1 MTPDHQSVALLLERL
16 ERHPPLEALIRE
28 LDHSAAKAL
37 RGDICRLSRLLRD
50 RPDLMT
56 LGETR
61 EVLIRLREGYLTAPC
76 ELRDLMDQAIHELH
90 RHATAADPPGDWPSA
105 ADTSRPAQA

>member
-1 MTPDHQSVALLLERL
+1 MTPDHQSVALLLQRL
-16 ERHPPLEALIRE
+16 EQHPPLEALITE

-37 RGDICRLSRLLRD
+37 RGDIRRLGRLLQD

-61 EVLIRLREGYLTAPC
+61 QVLIRLREGYLTAPC
-76 ELRDLMDQAIHELH
+76 ELRDLMDQAIHELN
-90 RHATAADPPGDWPSA
+90 RFATATHPGDWPSA
-105 ADTSRPAQA
+105 AETSRRAEA